1 MVRDKAQAAL
11 KRNIT
16 LFVTEWGSVNADGN
30 GAVHA
35 AETRAWVDF
44 MKRNHISN
52 ANWALNNKAEGASAL
67 VAGASTTGGWGDG
80 QLTTSGKLAREI
92 TRG

>member
-11 KRNIT
+11 KRNIV

-30 GAVHA
+30 GAVQA

-52 ANWALNNKAEGASAL
+52 ANG
-67 VAGASTTGGWGDG
+67 
-80 QLTTSGKLAREI
+80 R
-92 TRG
+92 